1 MNRQQAFFA
10 RFCADIQPG
19 TLQWIGLRPARREAM
34 VMVDEVQ
41 AHEGLGLEGDRRCK
55 APHDTRGQGSARQV
69 SLINAEHIEA
79 VAKILGKDSIDP
91 GLLRRNLVISG
102 LNLQA
107 IRYQRFQIGEAIFE
121 ATALCHPCS
130 RMDKNLG
137 PGGHAAMLGHGGL
150 CAKVIQSGVIR
161 IGDPLVVLPGDS
173 A

>member
-19 TLQWIGLRPARREAM
+19 KLEWIGLRPARREDM
-34 VMVDEVQ
+34 KVVDETM
-41 AHEGLGLEGDRRCK
+41 ALEGLGLDGDRRCNGT
-55 APHDTRGQGSARQV
+55 PGSARQV
-69 SLINAEHIEA
+69 SLINAEHIEV
-79 VAKILGKDSIDP
+79 VARILGKDHIDP

-107 IRYQRFQIGEAIFE
+107 IRYQRFQIGESIFE
-121 ATALCHPCS
+121 ATALCHPCT

-150 CAKVIQSGVIR
+150 CAKIIQSGLIR
-161 IGDPLVVLPGDS
+161 VGDKLEVLSGLSADS
-173 A
+173 